1 MTYTDYVKK
10 VERQMN
16 IPDSTRQ
23 GSPEVVTF
31 GESMALLIAEGGKGL
46 EYANALS
53 PSFGGAESN
62 VAIGLAR
69 LGQTSGWCGRLGDDP
84 FGRRILKAIR
94 GEGVDVSRAKLTDE
108 APTGMMVRENVA
120 GKSSVYYYRKLSAA
134 SMMRPEHLDE
144 AYIAGARVL
153 HLTGI
158 TPALSASCV
167 ETAHAAVDIAKRHG
181 VKVSF
186 DPNLRL
192 KLWSVEDA
200 RKVLLPLAM
209 KADYFLP
216 GLDELKLLYETE
228 SVDAILGKLQE
239 LSAVSIIKGGED
251 CTYVLEQGQLTSVPY
266 YKVEHVIDTVGA
278 GDGFCAGF
286 LAGVVRGYSMVEA
299 VRLGNLVGAQV
310 IQAVGDWE
318 GLPSAAEIER
328 LLSGK
333 GHVER

>member
-1 MTYTDYVKK
+1 MYRRLEEGEFET
-10 VERQMN
+10 M
-16 IPDSTRQ
+16 S
-23 GSPEVVTF
+23 GSKQQDKGMLDVVTF

-46 EYANALS
+46 EYASNLS

-69 LGQTSGWCGRLGDDP
+69 LGQASGWCGRLGNDA
-84 FGRRILKAIR
+84 FGRRIIKAIR
-94 GEGVDVSRAKLTDE
+94 GEGVDVSRAELTDE
-108 APTGMMVRENVA
+108 APTGLMVRENVA

-134 SMMRPEHLDE
+134 SFMRPEHLDE
-144 AYIAGARVL
+144 AYIASSKVL

-158 TPALSASCV
+158 TPALSASCI
-167 ETAHAAVDIAKRHG
+167 EAAHAAVQMAKQNG

-192 KLWSVEDA
+192 KLWSLEEA
-200 RKVLLPLAM
+200 RKVLLPLAEQ
-209 KADYFLP
+209 ADYFLP
-216 GLDELKLLYETE
+216 GLDELKLLYQTDSMETIT
-228 SVDAILGKLQE
+228 DKLKK
-239 LSAVSIIKGGED
+239 LPGISIIKGGED
-251 CTYVLEQGQLTSVPY
+251 CTYVLEKDKLTSVPY
-266 YKVEHVIDTVGA
+266 FKVDQVIDTVGA

-286 LAGVVRGYSMVEA
+286 LTGVVRGYSMEEA
-299 VRLGNLVGAQV
+299 VRLGNLIGSQV

-318 GLPSAAEIER
+318 GLPSAVEIEQ

>member
-1 MTYTDYVKK
+1 MQASHLT
-10 VERQMN
+10 EQR
-16 IPDSTRQ
+16 
-23 GSPEVVTF
+23 SPEVVTF

-46 EYANALS
+46 EYTNALT

-69 LGQTSGWCGRLGDDP
+69 LGHASGWCGRLGDDP
-84 FGRRILKAIR
+84 FGHRVIKAIR
-94 GEGVDVSRAKLTDE
+94 GEGVDVSRAQLTAE
-108 APTGMMVRENVA
+108 ATTGLMIRENVA
-120 GKSSVYYYRKLSAA
+120 GKSSVHYYRKLSAA
-134 SMMRPEHLDE
+134 SRMRPEHLDE
-144 AYIAGARVL
+144 AYIAGAQIL
-153 HLTGI
+153 HVTGI
-158 TPALSASCV
+158 TPALSDSCA
-167 ETAHAAVDIAKRHG
+167 ETVAAAMDLAKRHG

-192 KLWSVEDA
+192 KLWDLEAA

-216 GLDELKLLYETE
+216 GLDELKLMYETE
-228 SVDAILGKLQE
+228 SLEDILSRLRE
-239 LSAVSIIKGGED
+239 LPGVSVIKGGMDE
-251 CTYVLEQGQLTSVPY
+251 TYLYEHGKLTPVPY
-266 YKVEHVIDTVGA
+266 YKVDHVIDTVGA

-286 LAGVVRGYSMVEA
+286 LSGLLRGYTLEEA
-299 VRLGNLVGAQV
+299 VRLGNLIGSQV

-328 LLSGK
+328 LLSGA